1 MSRQDFG
8 NIDSQNTATNEI
20 LKSSKLINDLVKLG
34 VPTNVAF
41 EFLENS
47 DIKHLYAYTQDLK
60 SIERIRTHLES
71 VGLYTK
77 NMDGRPRLSLP
88 PSTGKNVHGTRQ
100 RSMEPI
106 EMCREQLQQQ
116 YTKCSNA
123 LKITLPPSTETKIY
137 SVENLHVPVILKK
150 SEISPDLPRMPEIE
164 AIDLFKSPHFNKKR
178 ILFFG
183 PSGVGKTTEIKMWL
197 SQWCQKEGPLKNF
210 SLVFYIDGVK
220 VEIGTSLG
228 QAINDQCLPAY
239 TRFTP
244 KDIENMCKECPDE
257 ILVILD
263 HYTKWKING
272 QPACQQNTSSLEDM
286 VLLREF
292 PHLTILVATK
302 SGGIGDFREVY
313 GNYDHVKV
321 EGISKTSVGT
331 YIGKVFDKRKDF
343 GLKVKE
349 YIMNTELLRDMVAS
363 PVLLCIM
370 CQILKWNDN
379 PASLGELKTSS
390 ALIDKSIDCIMRH
403 ADPSLNTEPIEH
415 SVSSPSSLRSNMSF
429 QTGTRPTL
437 SKDQTMAH
445 LSVVAFNCYL
455 KDGQQEE
462 FHLCESDFD
471 VCGDLKTEVLTS
483 GIRKGLLVKSVQEE
497 FIPSTHVACEGK
509 IYSFL
514 NGPFQQRLAAKHFSK
529 LLHGNAE
536 EKQSFHTSLQKIS
549 SMEEALS
556 LRNLMQFSCG
566 ESVDAAS
573 TIVSHMV
580 DLTLAFAEDV
590 GLNAKEGE
598 RIIWHADRGLYQ
610 YMVEFIL
617 ALNYESRS
625 NGRLNDV
632 LHPLVKR
639 LLILSPSDIL
649 TRSLAYFLEHAV
661 DPRAPPTDEFKIEVL
676 DVPRRIQD
684 SLPKKNNV
692 DYKYEETA
700 PVSIQIE
707 DSSPAGGSFQPPLT
721 QTSIRKLSIKVKGKM
736 TARDRKPCALAA
748 KFKSP
753 EPVTRPVIKEDT
765 TYSFPDISPPEDAT
779 ESKTTLSFS
788 VQETSTIAKESGDG
802 VGRRPIQRR
811 EIKQIDKSEVT
822 TLDQISRGGYGD
834 VYEGNWNGRKV
845 AIKRVNCVEDK
856 MADVLVREIKIN
868 ALVKHPNIV
877 MLYAYSKYKQGIR
890 TKYSCFD
897 LILQLIEG
905 STLKDAL
912 FEENL
917 EYLESLRGKLTVARK
932 VSDAIA
938 HIHSKKCTHSDIK
951 SDNILIR
958 KTDNEPFVCDL
969 GLAHGLTHSAVTEI
983 TSGERGGTKKWC
995 PPESCER
1002 GYKATPEGDIWSLA
1016 CLFLEL
1022 FTGHHVWE
1030 DDKGEEL
1037 SEREVNTRLCGDD
1050 FVPDTIST
1058 LDNQIIKDALM
1069 SCFTREPKKR
1079 PSAQDLTKTFDE
1091 VLLTVSE

>member
-1 MSRQDFG
+1 MSRQYFG

-34 VPTNVAF
+34 VPTNVAL

-47 DIKHLYAYTQDLK
+47 DTQHLYAYTQDLK
-60 SIERIRTHLES
+60 SIERIITHLES
-71 VGLYTK
+71 VGLYTR

-88 PSTGKNVHGTRQ
+88 PSSGKNVHGTSQ
-100 RSMEPI
+100 RSVEPI

-137 SVENLHVPVILKK
+137 SVENLHVPVVLKK

-164 AIDLFKSPHFNKKR
+164 AEDLFKSTHFNKNR

-197 SQWCQKEGPLKNF
+197 FQWCQKKGPLKNF

-228 QAINDQCLPAY
+228 QAIKDQCLPAY
-239 TRFTP
+239 SRFTSE
-244 KDIENMCKECPDE
+244 DIENMCKECPDG

-263 HYTKWKING
+263 HYTKWKRNV
-272 QPACQQNTSSLEDM
+272 QPSCQQNTSSLEDM

-292 PHLTILVATK
+292 PDLTMLVATK
-302 SGGIGDFREVY
+302 SGGFGDFREVY

-331 YIGKVFDKRKDF
+331 YIGKVFDIRKDF

-349 YIMNTELLRDMVAS
+349 YIEDTELLRDMVAS

-370 CQILKWNDN
+370 CQLLKWNDN
-379 PASLGELKTSS
+379 PALLGELKTSS
-390 ALIDKSIDCIMRH
+390 ALIDKFIDCIMRH

-415 SVSSPSSLRSNMSF
+415 SVSSPGSLRSNMSF
-429 QTGTRPTL
+429 ETGSRPTL
-437 SKDQTMAH
+437 SKDQTLAH

-471 VCGDLKTEVLTS
+471 VCGDVKTEVITD
-483 GIRKGLLVKSVQEE
+483 GIRKGLLVKSGQEE
-497 FIPSTHVACEGK
+497 IIPSTHVACEGK

-529 LLHGNAE
+529 LLLGNDE
-536 EKQSFHTSLQKIS
+536 DKQSFHTSLQKIR

-573 TIVSHMV
+573 TIVGHMV
-580 DLTLAFAEDV
+580 ELTLAFAEDV
-590 GLNAKEGE
+590 GLHANEGE
-598 RIIWHADRGLYQ
+598 QILWRADHGLYQ

-639 LLILSPSDIL
+639 LEILSPSDIL

-692 DYKYEETA
+692 NYKYEETA

-748 KFKSP
+748 KFKP
-753 EPVTRPVIKEDT
+753 AEPVTGPVIIEDT
-765 TYSFPDISPPEDAT
+765 AYPFPDISPPEDAT
-779 ESKTTLSFS
+779 ESETTLSFS
-788 VQETSTIAKESGDG
+788 VQHTRTIAKEIKEIDG
-802 VGRRPIQRR
+802 SKYKVFT
-811 EIKQIDKSEVT
+811 S
-822 TLDQISRGGYGD
+822 DQISSGGYGE
-834 VYEGNWNGRKV
+834 VYEGRWDGSKLKV
-845 AIKRVNCVEDK
+845 AVKRVKCVEDSIES
-856 MADVLVREIKIN
+856 DLVKEIKMN
-868 ALVKHPNIV
+868 ALVDHPNIV
-877 MLYAYSKYKQGIR
+877 KLHAYSKFKQGIR
-890 TKYSCFD
+890 TEYLCFD
-897 LILQLIEG
+897 LILELIEG
-905 STLKDAL
+905 STLKDAI
-912 FEENL
+912 FGKKRKNL
-917 EYLESLRGKLTVARK
+917 DSFHGKLTVARK
-932 VSDAIA
+932 VSDAIS
-938 HIHSKKCTHSDIK
+938 HIHSKKFTHSDIK
-951 SDNILIR
+951 SDNVLIR
-958 KTDNEPFVCDL
+958 EKDNEPFLCDL
-969 GLAHGLTHSAVTEI
+969 GLAHGLTHSAITDL
-983 TSGERGGTKKWC
+983 TSGVRGGVNKWC
-995 PPESCER
+995 PPESCEED
-1002 GYKATPEGDIWSLA
+1002 YKATPEGDIWSLA

-1030 DDKGEEL
+1030 DGKGKEL
-1037 SEREVNTRLCGDD
+1037 SEKQTIIRLCGND
-1050 FVPDTIST
+1050 FVPDTVSR
-1058 LDNQIIKDALM
+1058 LDNQMIRDALM
-1069 SCFTREPKKR
+1069 SCFARDPKKR
-1079 PSAQDLTKTFDE
+1079 PSAKDLTETFDE
-1091 VLLTVSE
+1091 VLSTVSE